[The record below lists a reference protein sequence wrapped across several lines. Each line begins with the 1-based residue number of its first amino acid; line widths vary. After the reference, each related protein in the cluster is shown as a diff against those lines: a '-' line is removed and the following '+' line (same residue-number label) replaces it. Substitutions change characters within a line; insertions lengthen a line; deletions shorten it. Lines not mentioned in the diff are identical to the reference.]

1 MGPNYRRHCPHAIA
15 RGVAL
20 VAAVM
25 LAAAACASSQVVP
38 AADTLAITVVRH
50 ALTYPA
56 GGPPT
61 DEQAVIFTR
70 TVSDAHAIADVQ
82 RRIASLHVVGADERY
97 SCPTNTPLY
106 DSYELHFSH
115 GGARV
120 ETAKADA
127 TECQFWHVHTTADTV
142 YCCATGD
149 FWSHLHA
156 VAGAPVPETLPP
168 GELPTAT
175 GESGSG
181 TSLAREAGPPPRA
194 RPSVLFVASLSSALR
209 DLRDLRG

>member
-1 MGPNYRRHCPHAIA
+1 MGPIYRGRFPRAIA
-15 RGVAL
+15 RGVTL
-20 VAAVM
+20 VVAVI
-25 LAAAACASSQVVP
+25 LAAAGCASSPVVP
-38 AADTLAITVVRH
+38 VADTLAITVVRH
-50 ALTYPA
+50 ALTHLA
-56 GGPPT
+56 EGSPT

-70 TVSDAHAIADVQ
+70 TIADANAIADVQ
-82 RRIASLHVVGADERY
+82 RSIASLHVVGADERY

-115 GGARV
+115 AGVRV

-127 TECQFWHVHTTADTV
+127 TSCQFWHVHTTTDTV

-168 GELPTAT
+168 GVLLTA
-175 GESGSG
+175 
-181 TSLAREAGPPPRA
+181 AG
-194 RPSVLFVASLSSALR
+194 
-209 DLRDLRG
+209 